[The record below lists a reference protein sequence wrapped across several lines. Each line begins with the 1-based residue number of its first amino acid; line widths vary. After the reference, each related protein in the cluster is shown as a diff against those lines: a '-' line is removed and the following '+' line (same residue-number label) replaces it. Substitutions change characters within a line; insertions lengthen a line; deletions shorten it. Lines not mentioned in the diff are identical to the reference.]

1 MSCKPAWLR
10 SINRS
15 DKPCKAT
22 HVKQRQE
29 KDFANHPR
37 SACRVPQPHQEFLSE
52 TVFEPEA
59 RSMRPASWANARGGE
74 ERRKQSRAPGGL
86 FFCWVFFFG
95 PQKKTPRGGGGGG
108 GGPPAG
114 VGVGGGR
121 PPLRIYLCRG

>member
-29 KDFANHPR
+29 KDFANPPR

-59 RSMRPASWANARGGE
+59 RSMRPASWANARWGE

-86 FFCWVFFFG
+86 FFRGFLLAE
-95 PQKKTPRGGGGGG
+95 QKKATQGAGAE
-108 GGPPAG
+108 PPA
-114 VGVGGGR
+114 
-121 PPLRIYLCRG
+121 ISS

>member
-29 KDFANHPR
+29 KDFANPPR

-59 RSMRPASWANARGGE
+59 RSMRPASWANARWGE

-86 FFCWVFFFG
+86 FF
-95 PQKKTPRGGGGGG
+95 RGVKQREVTQ
-108 GGPPAG
+108 G
-114 VGVGGGR
+114 VGAVSPGLRSGVRGK
-121 PPLRIYLCRG
+121 PARIYLCRG